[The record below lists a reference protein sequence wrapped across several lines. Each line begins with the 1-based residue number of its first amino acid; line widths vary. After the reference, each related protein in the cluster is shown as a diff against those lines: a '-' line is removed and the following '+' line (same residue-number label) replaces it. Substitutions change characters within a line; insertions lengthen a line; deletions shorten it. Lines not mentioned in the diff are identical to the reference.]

1 MLLGKG
7 VMINWTNVAPEH
19 RPAYEAWQ
27 CGEHMPGRV
36 AIAGFLRGRRYF
48 GHQAERQFLTL
59 YEVEDISVLT
69 GADYMAKA
77 NTPSALTRQTTP
89 HVRDSIRGLS
99 RVRASF
105 GEGMGAAALT
115 LRFDPQPAREAAL
128 ERFLVDEALP
138 ACAQRYDI
146 LGAHFMVADQQASDL
161 KPVERQGR
169 ATQYPNWVVVLEG
182 FTPESAITAGDALLS
197 NARLSTQGSTNAIT
211 RESYHLCFTHL
222 SKRAFI
228 NNL

>member
-7 VMINWTNVAPEH
+7 VMINWTNVTPEH

-27 CGEHMPGRV
+27 CGEHMPGRL
-36 AIAGFLRGRRYF
+36 AIPGFLRGRRYF
-48 GHQAERQFLTL
+48 AHQAERAFLTL
-59 YEVEDISVLT
+59 YEVTDLSVLT

-77 NTPSALTRQTTP
+77 DTPSALTRQTTP
-89 HVRDSIRGLS
+89 YVRDSIRGLS

-128 ERFLVDEALP
+128 ERFFVDEALP
-138 ACAQRYDI
+138 ACAHRYDI
-146 LGAHFMVADQQASDL
+146 LGAHFIVADQQASGL

-169 ATQYPNWVVVLEG
+169 PTQYPNWVIMLEG
-182 FTPESAITAGDALLS
+182 FTPQAVADACDALLS
-197 NARLSTQGSTNAIT
+197 DTQLAAKGTACGIT
-211 RESYHLCFTHL
+211 HGTYNLCFTHL
-222 SKRAFI
+222 SKRAFAR
-228 NNL
+228 NT